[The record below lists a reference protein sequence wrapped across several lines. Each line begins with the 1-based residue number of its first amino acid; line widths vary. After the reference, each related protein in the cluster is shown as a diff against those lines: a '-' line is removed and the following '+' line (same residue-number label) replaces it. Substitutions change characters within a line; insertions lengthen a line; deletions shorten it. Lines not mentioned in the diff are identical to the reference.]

1 MEKDKFNNLEQ
12 EVQVLEKTLEEKK
25 EKLKEMAPE
34 EKEEMVRE
42 YTRKRLEKLT
52 PKPKKTEIPP
62 SRPTTIPSPPAKK
75 VLPSY
80 LDTQDEDTKKIVKD
94 LVKLSE
100 EKGLKT
106 ALNKIQKTN
115 QPFLLDA
122 FHDALTFKFLQEL
135 RKKDVI

>member
-34 EKEEMVRE
+34 EKEEIVRE
-42 YTRKRLEKLT
+42 YTKKRLETLT
-52 PKPKKTEIPP
+52 PKPKKAETPSPRPP
-62 SRPTTIPSPPAKK
+62 AVPSPPAKK

-80 LDTQDEDTKKIVKD
+80 LDTQDEETKNLVKD

-122 FHDALTFKFLQEL
+122 FHDTLTLKFLQEL
-135 RKKDVI
+135 RKRNVI